1 MFPYSLELYTY
12 LAPSKVCDGVGVF
25 ALVNIPKGTQIFKS
39 SKTIK
44 ISWDSIPKDRC
55 ERIKSITLND
65 QEGFWI
71 DCDLNKIYGAYYV
84 NHTKENENEN
94 VKYNYENGSWY
105 TIRDILKDE
114 ELLNTYKPE
123 EIDWP
128 T

>member
-25 ALVNIPKGTQIFKS
+25 ALVNIPKGTRIFKS
-39 SKTIK
+39 SKVIK
-44 ISWDSIPKDRC
+44 LPWDSIPKDRY

-71 DCDLNKIYGAYYV
+71 DCDLNKIYGAYYI
-84 NHTKENENEN
+84 NHTEENEN

-105 TIRDILKDE
+105 AVRDILKDE
-114 ELLNTYKPE
+114 ELLNTYESE